1 MRDIRDAE
9 ILAVGSEMLTPHRTD
24 TNSLF
29 LTGRLNELGIQVRA
43 KAIVGDNRDDLATLL
58 RGALSRV
65 NLVILTGGLGPTDD
79 DLTREVVA
87 DLFEAPLV
95 LRPDILAAI
104 EERFSRRG
112 VRMPA
117 INRRQASVPEGAT
130 VLANAYGTAPGLI
143 LERTGQMVV
152 LLPGPPREMQ
162 PMFTDQVMPRLASIS
177 GGRQLR
183 RRVLKVTGRSE
194 SQVEEVAYPVYSA
207 LAHGDVP
214 IQTTILA
221 SPGQI
226 ELHLSAA
233 GSDVPAVDAALDRGI
248 TALSSALGSV
258 VFSVDGRTLEAVV
271 GDLLRARS
279 WRVAAAESCTG
290 GAFLARMT
298 DVPGSSKWVLGGVV
312 AYANEVKIQTLGV
325 PDGLIDAHGAV
336 SEPVGRAMAEGIRRS
351 TGAEVGV
358 GITGIAGPSGGSS
371 AKPVGTVVVA
381 VAVAD
386 AETAVR
392 TLLFPGDR
400 DTVRRHATFAALDMI
415 RRALTEA
422 S

>member
-1 MRDIRDAE
+1 MPEIRDAE
-9 ILAVGSEMLTPHRTD
+9 ILAVGSEMLTPYRVD

-29 LTGRLNELGIQVRA
+29 LTARLNELGIQLRA
-43 KAIVGDNRDDLATLL
+43 KAIVGDQRDDLATLV

-65 NLVILTGGLGPTDD
+65 PLVILTGGLGPTDD

-87 DLFEAPLV
+87 DLFGAPLIS
-95 LRPDILAAI
+95 RPEILAAI
-104 EERFSRRG
+104 EERFHRRG
-112 VRMPA
+112 VTMPE
-117 INRRQASVPEGAT
+117 INRRQACVPEGAA
-130 VLANAYGTAPGLI
+130 VLPNAYGTAPGLI
-143 LERTGQMVV
+143 LERAGQMAV

-162 PMFTDQVMPRLASIS
+162 PMFTEQVMPRLASMT

-194 SQVEEVAYPVYSA
+194 SQVEEIAYPIYST
-207 LAHGDVP
+207 LTHGDVP

-233 GSDVPAVDAALDRGI
+233 GPEVSAVEAALDAGI
-248 TALSSALGSV
+248 SALASALGPV

-271 GDLLRARS
+271 GDLLQARGWRA
-279 WRVAAAESCTG
+279 AAAESCTG
-290 GAFLARMT
+290 GALLARMT
-298 DVPGSSKWVLGGVV
+298 DVPGSSTWVLGGVV
-312 AYANEVKIQTLGV
+312 AYANEVKIRALGV
-325 PDGLIDAHGAV
+325 PKTLLDTHGAV
-336 SEPVGRAMAEGIRRS
+336 SEPVGLAMAEGIRRN

-358 GITGIAGPSGGSS
+358 GITGIAGPGGGSS

-381 VAVAD
+381 VAV
-386 AETAVR
+386 EGLPPAVR

-400 DTVRRHATFAALDMI
+400 DTVRRHATSAALDMI
-415 RRALTEA
+415 RHALGGA
-422 S
+422 R

>member
-9 ILAVGSEMLTPHRTD
+9 ILAVGSEMLTPHRLD

-29 LTGRLNELGIQVRA
+29 LTARLNELGIRVRA
-43 KAIVGDNRDDLATLL
+43 KAIVGDNRDDLAALV

-65 NLVILTGGLGPTDD
+65 SLVILTGGLGPTDD

-87 DLFEAPLV
+87 ELLEAPLI
-95 LRPDILAAI
+95 LREDILAAI

-112 VRMPA
+112 VKMPE
-117 INRRQASVPEGAT
+117 INRRQASVPKGAT
-130 VLANAYGTAPGLI
+130 VLVNAYGTAPGLI
-143 LERTGQMVV
+143 LEQTGHMVV

-162 PMFTDQVMPRLASIS
+162 PMFTDQVMPRLASMS

-194 SQVEEVAYPVYSA
+194 SQVEEVAYPVYST

-233 GSDVPAVDAALDRGI
+233 GSDVSAVDAALDRGI
-248 TALSSALGSV
+248 DALSSALGSV

-271 GDLLRARS
+271 GDLLHARG

-290 GAFLARMT
+290 GALLARLT

-312 AYANEVKIQTLGV
+312 AYANEVKIQALGV
-325 PDGLIDAHGAV
+325 PGVLLDTHGAV

-358 GITGIAGPSGGSS
+358 GITGIAGPGGGSS
-371 AKPVGTVVVA
+371 TKPVGTVVVA
-381 VAVAD
+381 VAAEGT
-386 AETAVR
+386 ETAVR
-392 TLLFPGDR
+392 TLRFPGDR
-400 DTVRRHATFAALDMI
+400 DTIRRHATSAALDMI
-415 RRALTEA
+415 RRALGGA
-422 S
+422 G